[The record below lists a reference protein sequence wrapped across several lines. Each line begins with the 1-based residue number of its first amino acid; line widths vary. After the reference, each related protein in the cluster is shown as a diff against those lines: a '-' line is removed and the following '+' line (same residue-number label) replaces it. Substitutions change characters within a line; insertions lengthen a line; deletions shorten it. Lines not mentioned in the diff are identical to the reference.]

1 MGVAA
6 ETSVHNNRKGKWAV
20 TCEREGELERERE
33 RGGLAVGQLEL
44 DIFFLGPLDE
54 KKPHQRAAEREETQ
68 NLGGNIWKIG
78 ILEAHFYF
86 YGKRR

>member
-1 MGVAA
+1 M
-6 ETSVHNNRKGKWAV
+6 
-20 TCEREGELERERE
+20 
-33 RGGLAVGQLEL
+33 GQLEL

-86 YGKRR
+86 YGKGR